1 MECRAVCRTRTRCF
15 LRQMA
20 GSCRCSQPAAVRLTG
35 WSHKYRTLLKMALND
50 TPSIAPT
57 APHCHKWIHQ
67 FMQSDDG
74 GSLRRFFD
82 LPMLMDARPEWLE
95 ADDRAAQTLA
105 LTDDDEEEEDETQ
118 KPRWQAT

>member
-1 MECRAVCRTRTRCF
+1 
-15 LRQMA
+15 
-20 GSCRCSQPAAVRLTG
+20 
-35 WSHKYRTLLKMALND
+35 
-50 TPSIAPT
+50 
-57 APHCHKWIHQ
+57 
-67 FMQSDDG
+67 MQSDDG

-95 ADDRAAQTLA
+95 ADDRVAQTLA